1 MLTCHKRTLHSP
13 PAKTKLVGSLEAM
26 RMEAMSQGQ
35 GEIGSH
41 LSMIAMGLLLGKWE
55 DDPGKLGLS
64 ESKWKQSVL
73 RYVIDQRS

>member
-1 MLTCHKRTLHSP
+1 
-13 PAKTKLVGSLEAM
+13 
-26 RMEAMSQGQ
+26 MEAMGQGQ
-35 GEIGSH
+35 GEIGSY

-55 DDPGKLGLS
+55 KDPGKLGLS